1 MAATDTGVGGDA
13 LRAHVAALEARVA
26 ELAQAEQAS
35 RALSQIGQELV
46 GTLDPDQTARRVVE
60 IVVEFFQTPNACLYR
75 LDATGGTL
83 TCVARAGLLP
93 DNHWVGRQYSVE
105 QGTAGQSVRER
116 RIVYNPD
123 FLAVVRAERM
133 DEILAWC
140 EANNVGSTLAVPLIA
155 RGEKLGALVLGD
167 VAARAYSARE
177 LELVAAFGVQAALA
191 LDTARLFAASEQ
203 RRRMAERLVEIGRL
217 VSRSLDPAEV
227 AEQIVDS
234 LRELLG
240 VPAASLYRVDA
251 ETGGLTRIVRDGDG
265 AGPPSTTFRLGVGT
279 IGLAV
284 QQRRA
289 VSTLDLLDDPR
300 ITLPDEMDMSAR
312 AWPYRAVLA
321 VPLIARDRVVGV
333 LTTGRPS
340 GEIYTEE
347 EVRLAQLF
355 ADQAA
360 LAFENAG
367 LFERAGERA
376 RKLTA
381 LSALTQHITSSA
393 DTDAVFQEVSD
404 AALSLLGAKAA
415 MVTVDDP
422 EAGLLRLAAVSSE
435 DPVVAA
441 AQGSVAEMSY
451 TDSLSGLAFQSQE
464 PIYAFDVQNDPRW
477 RNSDVARA
485 AGLHACAALPMR
497 TRDGVVGSLTIAFGV
512 RREFTA
518 EEHELMELL
527 ANHAALAIERR
538 HNVER
543 MRAATAAAEA
553 AARAKSEFL
562 AVMSHEIR
570 TPMNGVI
577 GAAGLLLDTALT
589 AEQLEYAQTVRR
601 SGEALLG
608 VIDDVLDF
616 SKIEAG
622 RLELEAIEFPLTT
635 LVEDT
640 LDLLAQRARSDD
652 LELGCVVTPDL
663 PATVRGDPARLRQ
676 VLLNLVNNA
685 LKFTHA
691 GGVWVRVSRGED
703 AGLVRFEVIDTGIG
717 IEAGPLAR
725 LFQPF
730 SQADTSTTRRYGG
743 TGLGLVISK
752 RLVEAMGGAV
762 GVESAPG
769 RGSRFWFT
777 IALQPAAVDAV
788 ADAASA
794 ATAAALRVQ
803 RVLVVDER
811 PLAREVLGAQLG
823 AWGMTVD
830 EAVDGDAALAWLRG
844 APPSE
849 RPAVVLLAMQLP
861 GQDGLEVAQAISD
874 EPALAGLPRILLGP
888 WGYLGLD
895 AAAREAGIV
904 ACLTKPVRPTRLR
917 AALARALGAT
927 PAESAEARAPVVAPP
942 AAPAVAPGLRILV
955 AEDNRVNQLV
965 VVRMLE
971 KAGHHADLAAN
982 GREALEAL
990 GRADYDLV
998 LMDCQMPEL
1007 DGFAAS
1013 RAIRAEESGT
1023 GRRVPIVALTAN
1035 AAQGDRERCLAAGM
1049 DDYLAKPITAER
1061 LRAALARWSPPTP

>member
-1 MAATDTGVGGDA
+1 MAATDTRVEDA
-13 LRAHVAALEARVA
+13 LRAHLAALEARVA

-46 GTLDPDQTARRVVE
+46 GTLDPDQAARRVVE

-75 LDATGGTL
+75 LDATGRTL

-93 DNHWVGRQYSVE
+93 DNAWVGRQYSVE
-105 QGTAGQSVRER
+105 QGTGGQAVREL
-116 RIVYNPD
+116 RIVYTPD
-123 FLAVVRAERM
+123 FLSVVRAERM
-133 DEILAWC
+133 DEILTWC
-140 EANNVGSTLAVPLIA
+140 EANNVGSTLAVPLMA
-155 RGEKLGALVLGD
+155 RGETLGALVLGD
-167 VAARAYSARE
+167 VPDRTYSVRE
-177 LELVAAFGVQAALA
+177 LELVAAFGAQAALA
-191 LDTARLFAASEQ
+191 LDNARLFAASEQ
-203 RRRMAERLVEIGRL
+203 RRRTAESLVDLGRL
-217 VSRSLDPAEV
+217 VSRSLDRAEV
-227 AEQIVDS
+227 AAQIVDS
-234 LRELLG
+234 
-240 VPAASLYRVDA
+240 
-251 ETGGLTRIVRDGDG
+251 VRDLFGVVSAILYQVDPDSG
-265 AGPPSTTFRLGVGT
+265 ALLRVARSGGEPPPVTALAAGTGT

-289 VSTLDLLDDPR
+289 VQTSDVLKDPR
-300 ITLPDEMDMSAR
+300 ITLPVEVLPELA
-312 AWPYRAVLA
+312 AWPLRAVLA
-321 VPLIARDRVVGV
+321 VPLLARDRVIGV
-333 LTTGRPS
+333 LAVGRAV
-340 GEIYTEE
+340 GEIYSED

-367 LFERAGERA
+367 LFERAAERA

-415 MVTVDDP
+415 MVTVDDA
-422 EAGLLRLAAVSSE
+422 EAGVLRLAAVSSE

-477 RNSDVARA
+477 RNPEVARA

-512 RREFTA
+512 RRAFTA

-622 RLELEAIEFPLTT
+622 RLELEAIDFPLTT

-691 GGVWVRVSRGED
+691 GGVWVRVSRRED
-703 AGLVRFEVIDTGIG
+703 AGLTVRFEVIDTGIG

-730 SQADTSTTRRYGG
+730 SQADSSTTRRYGG
-743 TGLGLVISK
+743 TGLGLVICK

-777 IALQPAAVDAV
+777 IALQPAA
-788 ADAASA
+788 ADAIADEASA
-794 ATAAALRVQ
+794 ATAQALRGQ
-803 RVLVVDER
+803 RALVVDER
-811 PLAREVLGAQLG
+811 PLAREVLGAQLR

-830 EAVDGDAALAWLRG
+830 EAVDGDAALARLRG
-844 APPSE
+844 AAPSE

-861 GQDGLEVAQAISD
+861 GRDGLEVALAISG

-927 PAESAEARAPVVAPP
+927 SAEPAEARPPIVAPLV
-942 AAPAVAPGLRILV
+942 AGAVRCLRILV
-955 AEDNRVNQLV
+955 AEDNRVNQV
-965 VVRMLE
+965 VVMRMLE

-990 GRADYDLV
+990 GRADYELV

-1013 RAIRAEESGT
+1013 RAIRAKEAGT
-1023 GRRVPIVALTAN
+1023 GKRVPIVALTAN
-1035 AAQGDRERCLAAGM
+1035 ATQGDRERCLAAGM

-1061 LRAALARWSPPTP
+1061 LRAALARWSAPTP